1 MTIYHAN
8 NLQGVKQ
15 RMNIIYKEADG
26 DLAHLAGRTIGVVGY
41 GDLGRPMA
49 FNLRDQGL
57 AVVAAG
63 ITSDEQNAIQVDG
76 FPLQSVDAIAQSCH
90 LIMMMLPDEIMV
102 QVYMA
107 QVSPYLKRGHTLIFA
122 SAYNIAFGFIE
133 APPFVDVGLVA
144 PRTLGNA
151 PRSRF
156 ASDNADFYSF
166 VAVGQDA
173 SGHTWQTVLAVALAI
188 GALRTGAMEINI
200 EQEAEISLFI
210 QQAILP
216 ALHHVMVTAAHLLM
230 KEGYPPE
237 AILSDLYLSG
247 KFSEYMK
254 QASQTGLLHALTL
267 IPKMGQYSTLSR
279 LSRFS
284 ELKLERLMEVTLD
297 EIRNGDFAQE
307 WTQES
312 TDGFPRLNKL
322 MKQENSLDLWELEQQ
337 TLDMQEDRDLS
348 DF

>member
-1 MTIYHAN
+1 
-8 NLQGVKQ
+8 
-15 RMNIIYKEADG
+15 MNIIYKEADG
-26 DLAHLAGRTIGVVGY
+26 DLAHLTGRTIGVIGY
-41 GDLGRPMA
+41 ADLGRPVA
-49 FNLRDQGL
+49 SNLRDQGL
-57 AVVAAG
+57 PVVIAG
-63 ITSDEQNAIQVDG
+63 ITPDEQTAIQMDG
-76 FPLQSVDAIAQSCH
+76 FPLQNVDALVNSCH
-90 LIMMMLPDEIMV
+90 IIMMMLPDELMMQI
-102 QVYMA
+102 YMT

-122 SAYNIAFGFIE
+122 SAYNLAFGFIE
-133 APPFVDVGLVA
+133 APPFVDVGVIA
-144 PRTLGNA
+144 PRTLGGT

-166 VAVGQDA
+166 VGVGQDA
-173 SGHTWQTVLAVALAI
+173 SRNTWQTVLAIALAL
-188 GALRTGAMEINI
+188 GALRTGAMEISI
-200 EQEAEISLFI
+200 EQEAEITLFI

-216 ALHHVMVTAAHLLM
+216 ALHHMMVTAAHLLM

-254 QASQTGLLHALTL
+254 QASKTGLLHALELSTK
-267 IPKMGQYSTLSR
+267 IGQYSTLSR
-279 LSRFS
+279 LNRFN
-284 ELKLERLMEVTLD
+284 ELKLERLMEVTLN
-297 EIRNGDFAQE
+297 EIRSGDFAQE

-312 TDGFPRLNKL
+312 TDGFPRLTKL